1 VRHNRDRN
9 EMHEGPY
16 DDGRTGIAPFNHGLD
31 RRRFLGNAVK
41 LALAPALAQ
50 ALSLGSVGR
59 AFAQAPA
66 TDQTLRLAFTNPT
79 VAFDTGREGGTPE
92 LHLLLFDGL
101 TFYNWETHVTEP
113 VIASSWDYDPNTLT
127 YIFHLRDDVKWTT
140 GATVTAAD
148 FEWTWKRNLS
158 PELASPNVSFLGY
171 IKNAVSYNSGTAAA
185 ADVGVTALD
194 DRTLQVVMEQ
204 PTPFFPMI
212 TSLWPF
218 FPLPRAV
225 IESVGDDKWM
235 EPENIQSVGPFVFER
250 WDHDQQMVFRRNETY
265 WGKRPTLEHVIYRLY
280 QNASQQA
287 LASYEADELDFA
299 PVAPA
304 ETDRVLADSKLST
317 EVVHWPE
324 SRNWQLRID
333 HRNPNTVLKNVNVR
347 KALYLAIDRDLI
359 VKQLIKGQGVASL
372 NFVPPDIPGNN
383 PGAALPGGPAEAKQ
397 FMATAG
403 YPGGQGFPGFKL
415 GYVPTQAEG
424 VLVSQAL
431 VSMWKDVL
439 GINVELLAVPTD
451 WRTRIRTEPYDMYY
465 GGWGSDYLDPNDWH
479 NVIFEGDYWQSH
491 YTDPTYLDMI
501 KKANL
506 EPDPTV
512 RNQKYADAESYLIKD
527 QMVTI
532 PIFFGATTWVQKPWV
547 RSLRIAPLN
556 TYIDSR
562 DAWIGAH

>member
-1 VRHNRDRN
+1 MGSDKRDGTT
-9 EMHEGPY
+9 MHGPLLEV
-16 DDGRTGIAPFNHGLD
+16 ALD
-31 RRRFLGNAVK
+31 RRGFVGAAIK
-41 LALAPALAQ
+41 LAMAPVLAQ
-50 ALSLGSVGR
+50 ALAMGSVGR
-59 AFAQAPA
+59 ALAQAPA
-66 TDQTLRLAFTNPT
+66 TDQTLRLAYTNPVT
-79 VAFDTGREGGTPE
+79 AFDTGREGGTPE
-92 LHLLLFDGL
+92 LHLLMFDGL
-101 TFYNWETHVTEP
+101 TFYNWETHITEP
-113 VIASSWDYDPNTLT
+113 VIATSWDYDASTLT
-127 YIFHLRDDVKWTT
+127 YVFHLRDDVKWTT
-140 GATVTAAD
+140 GAPVTAAD

-171 IKNAVSYNSGTAAA
+171 IKNGAAYNAGTAAA

-194 DRTLQVVMEQ
+194 DHTLQVVMEQ

-225 IESVGDDKWM
+225 IEAVGDDKWM
-235 EPENIQSVGPFVFER
+235 EPENIQSVGPFIFER
-250 WDHDQQMVFRRNETY
+250 WDHDQQMVFRRNTSY
-265 WGKRPTLEHVIYRLY
+265 WGKQPTLDHIVYRLY
-280 QNASQQA
+280 QNAAEQS
-287 LASYEADELDFA
+287 LAGYEADELDLA
-299 PVAPA
+299 QVPPA
-304 ETDRVLADSKLST
+304 EADRVLADSRLSA

-359 VKQLIKGQGVASL
+359 VKQLLKGQGVAAL

-383 PGAALPGGPAEAKQ
+383 PGAALPGGPTEAKQ
-397 FMATAG
+397 FLDTAG
-403 YPGGQGFPGFKL
+403 YPGGNGFPGFKL
-415 GYVPTQAEG
+415 GYVPTQAES
-424 VLVSQAL
+424 VSVSQA
-431 VSMWKDVL
+431 VVGMWKDVL
-439 GINVELLAVPTD
+439 NISVDLLPVPTD

-491 YTDPTYLDMI
+491 YSDPTYLDMV
-501 KKANL
+501 KKANV
-506 EPDPTV
+506 EPDPDV
-512 RNQKYADAESYLIKD
+512 RNQKFAAAEAYLIKD

-532 PIFFGATTWVQKPWV
+532 PLFFGATTWVQKPWV
-547 RSLRIAPLN
+547 RNLRIAPLN

>member
-1 VRHNRDRN
+1 MVDTALN
-9 EMHEGPY
+9 
-16 DDGRTGIAPFNHGLD
+16 
-31 RRRFLGNAVK
+31 RRRFLGTAIK
-41 LALAPALAQ
+41 LAAVPALAQ
-50 ALSLGSVGR
+50 ALGLGSVGR

-66 TDQTLRLAFTNPT
+66 SDQTLRLAYTNPV
-79 VAFDTGREGGTPE
+79 VAFDTGREGGSPE

-101 TFYNWETHVTEP
+101 TFYNWETHITEP
-113 VIASSWDYDPNTLT
+113 VIATSWDYDPASLT
-127 YIFHLRDDVKWTT
+127 YVFHLRDDVKWTT
-140 GATVTAAD
+140 GAPVTAAD
-148 FEWTWKRNLS
+148 FEWAWKRNLS

-171 IKNAVSYNSGTAAA
+171 IKNGAGYNSGKAVA

-194 DRTLQVVMEQ
+194 DWTLQVVMEE

-235 EPENIQSVGPFVFER
+235 EPENIQTAGPFIFER
-250 WDHDQQMVFRRNETY
+250 WDHDQQMVFRRNPSY
-265 WGKRPTLEHVIYRLY
+265 WGKRPTLEHIVYRLY
-280 QNASQQA
+280 ENAAKQS
-287 LASYEADELDFA
+287 LAGYEADELDLA
-299 PVAPA
+299 AVPPPEA
-304 ETDRVLADSKLST
+304 DRVLADGRLSG

-333 HRNPNTVLKNVNVR
+333 HRNPDTVLKNVNVR

-359 VKQLIKGQGVASL
+359 VRQLLKGQGIPSL

-383 PGAALPGGPAEAKQ
+383 PAAALPGGPSEART
-397 FMATAG
+397 FLEAAG
-403 YPGGQGFPGFKL
+403 YPGGKGFPGFKL
-415 GYVPTQAEG
+415 GFVPTQAES
-424 VLVSQAL
+424 VLVSQAI
-431 VSMWKDVL
+431 VNMWKDVL
-439 GINVELLAVPTD
+439 NINVDLLPVPTD

-501 KKANL
+501 KKANV
-506 EPDPTV
+506 EPDPVV
-512 RNQKYADAESYLIKD
+512 RNQKFGAAETYLIRD
-527 QMVTI
+527 QMATI
-532 PIFFGATTWVQKPWV
+532 PLFFGATTWVQKPWV
-547 RSLRIAPLN
+547 RNLRIAPLN

-562 DAWIGAH
+562 DTWIGQH